1 MAGQG
6 MGIRAAAAAIGAT
19 VGAGLFTYA
28 GARMQGASRSSAAGL
43 GLKAASVTAGFGLVA
58 VGGAVAGAGMAVGG
72 GALAL
77 AGGGSIGAGAAGSLA
92 VAGTGAIY
100 AGGRAEVAYSR
111 AHNNSSGSRPVDTRA
126 PSRSELK
133 KFLER
138 NGYADEHAFKK
149 AVLGTDNARVSRW
162 IIRVDKNTREVLLEP
177 VQGGE
182 PMGTGF
188 NLFR

>member
-1 MAGQG
+1 
-6 MGIRAAAAAIGAT
+6 
-19 VGAGLFTYA
+19 
-28 GARMQGASRSSAAGL
+28 
-43 GLKAASVTAGFGLVA
+43 
-58 VGGAVAGAGMAVGG
+58 MAVGG